1 MIKQLINKYY
11 EEISL
16 LRQSIHEEPECAF
29 EEFKTAEKVMR
40 FLDKYGIEYASGIA
54 KTGIVA
60 TIHGKKPGKTVLLR
74 ADMDALP
81 MSENPNN
88 PFASKVDGKMHAC
101 GHDGHT
107 AALCLSAAVLNEMKE
122 NLSGTVKFMFQP
134 AEEAEGGAYPMIQ
147 AGALEGVDG
156 AFGAHLWGSMPE
168 GTVSIKYGAMMA
180 APDNFK
186 ITVKGVGGHGS
197 APQLAID
204 PVLIASQIV
213 VSLQTIV
220 SRKVSPLE
228 SCVVTVGKIHGGTAP
243 NIIPEEVVLEGT
255 LRTLNNDVRKLVPK
269 QMKELVESLAKSY
282 GGSAQFDYIPAY
294 PVLVNNEKMT
304 AIAHKALQSFLTDD
318 KIQVLE
324 KPDMG
329 GEDFAYIA
337 QTVPSNFMYVGIMKD
352 KPISHH
358 HPDFHFDD
366 ENLKLLSETLI
377 QSALAFLNESID

>member
-1 MIKQLINKYY
+1 MLKQLINKYY
-11 EEISL
+11 EETSL

-29 EEFKTAEKVMR
+29 EEFKTAEKVMK
-40 FLDKYGIEYASGIA
+40 FLDKYGIEYVSGIA
-54 KTGIVA
+54 KTGILA
-60 TIHGKKPGKTVLLR
+60 SIKGSKPGKTVLLR

-88 PFASKVDGKMHAC
+88 PFASKVEGKMHAC

-107 AALCLSAAVLNEMKE
+107 AGLCLSAAVLNQMKD
-122 NLSGTVKFMFQP
+122 NISGTIKFLFQP

-147 AGALEGVDG
+147 AGVLDGVDG
-156 AFGAHLWGSMPE
+156 AFGAHLWGSTPE
-168 GTVSIKYGAMMA
+168 GVVSIKYGAMMA
-180 APDNFK
+180 SPDNFK
-186 ITVKGVGGHGS
+186 ITVRGVGGHGS

-204 PVLIASQIV
+204 PILIASQIV
-213 VSLQTIV
+213 VSLQTII
-220 SRKVSPLE
+220 SRKVSPLD
-228 SCVVTVGKIHGGTAP
+228 SCVITVGKFHGGTAS
-243 NIIPEEVVLEGT
+243 NIIPEEVILEGT
-255 LRTLNNDVRKLVPK
+255 LRTLNNEVRSVVPN
-269 QMKELVESLAKSY
+269 QMKELVETLAKSY
-282 GGSAQFDYIPAY
+282 GGSAKFEYIPYY

-304 AIAHKALQSFLTDD
+304 SITHRALKEFMSDD
-318 KIQVLE
+318 NIRILD

-366 ENLKLLSETLI
+366 INLKLLSEALI
-377 QSALAFLNESID
+377 RSALTFLNEN